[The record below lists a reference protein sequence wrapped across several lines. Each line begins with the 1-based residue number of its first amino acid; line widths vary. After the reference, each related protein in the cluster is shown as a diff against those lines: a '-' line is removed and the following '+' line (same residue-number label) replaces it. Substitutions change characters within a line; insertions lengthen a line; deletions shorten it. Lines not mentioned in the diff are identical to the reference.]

1 MRPIKL
7 AGLLRGCAAAT
18 SNRQRRRHNF
28 QRCLGAGWIFEVCQA
43 VGRALAPAPKGGSG
57 HSDLSSYFQN
67 YPGTWILRGRVG
79 GGGRVAWDSKGRA
92 GNADYHRSSTRPLS
106 ITVGISASE
115 SLKRADKLCVTV
127 CAPASSS
134 SCSSSIILLAA
145 RLPASGEF
153 EIGRRK
159 APSLFR
165 DSQSCSTVDLLP
177 LSTFDHD
184 CESRR
189 EIDLGRSHSTTS
201 VWRTR

>member
-1 MRPIKL
+1 MRRQHPTDN
-7 AGLLRGCAAAT
+7 AEGTT
-18 SNRQRRRHNF
+18 SN
-28 QRCLGAGWIFEVCQA
+28 GASAQDGSSKFSRLWE
-43 VGRALAPAPKGGSG
+43 GRSRPKGGSG

-79 GGGRVAWDSKGRA
+79 GGGRGRVAWDSRGRA
-92 GNADYHRSSTRPLS
+92 ENADYHRSSTRLLS

-127 CAPASSS
+127 YSPVSSYPSS
-134 SCSSSIILLAA
+134 SCPSSIILLAA